1 MTKEE
6 SKIFLDNILLMLEDI
21 KQVYIQKKTEA
32 MDKSL
37 QYEEQRKVYSIK
49 ERTIDDLIYNIKCK
63 QKEIETLFE
72 EESE

>member
-6 SKIFLDNILLMLEDI
+6 SKIFFDNMLLMLEDI

-37 QYEEQRKVYSIK
+37 QYEEQRKAYSIK
-49 ERTIDDLIYNIKCK
+49 ERTIDDLIYSIKCK
-63 QKEIETLFE
+63 QKEINSLIE